1 MDQIETIIKKT
12 NMKNNDALLRLKNMK
27 RKSK

>member
-12 NMKNNDALLRLKNMK
+12 NMKNNDALLRLKNIK